1 MSQED
6 YLVDLA
12 SLSIARKLI
21 LKLSREMLQKNVRKA
36 PLLIK

>member
-6 YLVDLA
+6 YHVDLA
-12 SLSIARKLI
+12 RLSIARKLI
-21 LKLSREMLQKNVRKA
+21 LKLSSEILQKKVRKA